1 MKNWFMNRQLKSNG
15 TIFMSTNRGWT
26 VASKTKKNLMIKLT
40 KRATMFTWDSS
51 IRKMLCFLF
60 LLVCSQT
67 TITSKDDSK
76 RKSCKRGNAEDCAQT
91 TSKDD
96 REINSCERGGG
107 GGEEC
112 GTTRNLFLS
121 TTPLPTATTP
131 DFRSEVL
138 RVLIFQN
145 QNFLLETAICQR
157 EVHVWPLRFIPF

>member
-1 MKNWFMNRQLKSNG
+1 VKSV
-15 TIFMSTNRGWT
+15 S
-26 VASKTKKNLMIKLT
+26 L
-40 KRATMFTWDSS
+40 
-51 IRKMLCFLF
+51 IRKVLFSLF

-76 RKSCKRGNAEDCAQT
+76 RKSCKRGNAADCAPT

-112 GTTRNLFLS
+112 GTTRNLFLI
-121 TTPLPTATTP
+121 TTPLPTASTP

-138 RVLIFQN
+138 RVLIFQKSK
-145 QNFLLETAICQR
+145 FFLETAICER
-157 EVHVWPLRFIPF
+157 EVHVWSLLLRFIPFRGGGGCGLVHVDPPLAWNVHRVNLSSIFTLTDTNLL